1 MPLNVLVVDRSPPVS
16 LTRGNSLIGR
26 HVFGRLAGRYRLT
39 FLSPADPAR
48 LAEDRVMLEDV
59 FDRVHLVP
67 AGQPISAIGGW
78 LGGEVAMRAP
88 TLAPSDARRF
98 AAAVTSL
105 AEEERFDVIHVR
117 QLPMAPF
124 GRAFEPTP
132 RLLELVDSESLGAA
146 RSLDAAMGSGAA
158 RATTLRLRART
169 IAARFA
175 ETHAARGYDLIT
187 AVADADAAAIRSG
200 APGTSVEVIPN
211 GVDAHQF
218 APLDVLEEP
227 ATLVF
232 VGAMDFPPNVA
243 AARFLVERVLP
254 RVRTAGVTVR
264 LVGRSPVAAVR
275 ELERHP
281 AVEVTG
287 AVEDVRPYLAA
298 ATLVVCPMVSG
309 SGIKNKVLEAL
320 AMARP
325 VVATPLAVEG
335 IDRSEDDV
343 RSILAVGADEAALAA
358 EIDRLLADPET
369 RQSMGRDGRALV
381 LSRYTWDACADA
393 YAGLYERLAAVEAG
407 APTPSE
413 ARSGTASTAAR

>member
-1 MPLNVLVVDRSPPVS
+1 MSLSVLVVDRSPPFS

-26 HVFGRLAGRYRLT
+26 HVFGRLTGRYRLT
-39 FLSPADPAR
+39 FLSPAESVR
-48 LAEDRVMLEDV
+48 LAEDRATLEDV

-67 AGQPISAIGGW
+67 ARRPPSAIGGW

-88 TLAPSDARRF
+88 SLAPSDARRF

-105 AEEERFDVIHVR
+105 AEQERFDVIHVR

-124 GRAFEPTP
+124 GRAFEPRP

-146 RSLDAAMGSGAA
+146 RSLAEATGSGATLG
-158 RATTLRLRART
+158 ATGRLRARA

-175 ETHAARGYDLIT
+175 ERHAARGYDVVT

-211 GVDAHQF
+211 GVDADHF
-218 APLDVLEEP
+218 APIDLPEQP
-227 ATLVF
+227 ATLAF

-254 RVRTAGVTVR
+254 RVRTPGVVIR

-275 ELERHP
+275 ELAKHP

-335 IDRSEDDV
+335 IDRGEDDV
-343 RSILAVGADEAALAA
+343 RSIAAVGADETVLAK

-369 RQSMGRDGRALV
+369 RRAMGRDGRALV
-381 LSRYTWDACADA
+381 LRRYTWDACADA
-393 YAGLYERLAAVEAG
+393 YAGLYDRLAAVEAG
-407 APTPSE
+407 VRRPSE

>member
-1 MPLNVLVVDRSPPVS
+1 
-16 LTRGNSLIGR
+16 
-26 HVFGRLAGRYRLT
+26 
-39 FLSPADPAR
+39 
-48 LAEDRVMLEDV
+48 
-59 FDRVHLVP
+59 
-67 AGQPISAIGGW
+67 
-78 LGGEVAMRAP
+78 
-88 TLAPSDARRF
+88 
-98 AAAVTSL
+98 
-105 AEEERFDVIHVR
+105 
-117 QLPMAPF
+117 MAPF
-124 GRAFEPTP
+124 GRAFEPMP

-146 RSLDAAMGSGAA
+146 RSLDAARSSGTA
-158 RATTLRLRART
+158 RGTTLRLRARA
-169 IAARFA
+169 IAAGFA
-175 ETHAARGYDLIT
+175 ERHAVRGYDLVT

-211 GVDAHQF
+211 GVDADHF
-218 APLDVLEEP
+218 APLELPEQP

-254 RVRTAGVTVR
+254 RVRTSGVAVR

-275 ELERHP
+275 DLAKHP

-298 ATLVVCPMVSG
+298 ATIVVCPMVSG

-335 IDRSEDDV
+335 IDRGGDDV
-343 RSILAVGADEAALAA
+343 RSILAVGADETALAT
-358 EIDRLLADPET
+358 EIDRLLADPEA
-369 RQSMGRDGRALV
+369 RRAMGRDGRALV
-381 LSRYTWDACADA
+381 LRRYTWDACADA

>member
-26 HVFGRLAGRYRLT
+26 HVFGRLAGRYHLT
-39 FLSPADPAR
+39 FLSPSDPAR
-48 LAEDRVMLEDV
+48 LAEDRVTLEGV

-67 AGQPISAIGGW
+67 AGQSISAIGGW
-78 LGGEVAMRAP
+78 LGGEVAMGAPAVAP
-88 TLAPSDARRF
+88 TDARRF

-105 AEEERFDVIHVR
+105 AEEPFDVVHVR

-124 GRAFEPTP
+124 GRAFEPMP

-146 RSLDAAMGSGAA
+146 RSLDAARSSGTA
-158 RATTLRLRART
+158 RGTTLRLRARA
-169 IAARFA
+169 IAAGFA
-175 ETHAARGYDLIT
+175 ERHAVRGYDLVT

-211 GVDAHQF
+211 GVDADHF
-218 APLDVLEEP
+218 APLELPEQP

-254 RVRTAGVTVR
+254 RVRTSGVAVR

-275 ELERHP
+275 DLAKHP

-298 ATLVVCPMVSG
+298 ATIVVCPMVSG

-335 IDRSEDDV
+335 IDRGGDDV
-343 RSILAVGADEAALAA
+343 RSILAVGADETALAT
-358 EIDRLLADPET
+358 EIDRLLADPEA
-369 RQSMGRDGRALV
+369 RRAMGRDGRALV
-381 LSRYTWDACADA
+381 LRRYTWDACADA